1 MARSQS
7 QNRMRKKMTIKKS
20 SDGVAAV
27 DHDYFWLDIKDA
39 PQGVKVQLLSRYGV
53 ASYGMV
59 TPSTLPVG
67 FWTHWAPLPK
77 LRK

>member
-1 MARSQS
+1 
-7 QNRMRKKMTIKKS
+7 MTIKTS
-20 SDGVAAV
+20 SDGSAAV
-27 DHDYFWLDIKDA
+27 DHDYFWRDIKDA

-77 LRK
+77 LRKETQT